1 MATRTSAPRAFTVP
15 RGPDQLLDMSAM
27 GARKRGRRRKSK
39 HSFGSTSSCSS
50 NLPSNTQA
58 DLPELFARLTLRHAA
73 NEDDRRRRDAAGD
86 GPLTS
91 KGCSKGELPKTP
103 KTAPSDSRKERSS
116 LRATK
121 PSRKKECQANASEGV
136 DNGTVFTREVKDIA
150 NGKPGP
156 KSIAESDVVDIVR
169 QMREVLQERGPSQE
183 EELLEALGQ
192 SQAKPV
198 LEAYGSLIA
207 FLDRFPDFR
216 VVHEDL
222 YTFVYYLDPE
232 DEDEDTAS
240 TGSRPLSS
248 SKEDDGYQCT
258 SAGKG
263 RPRRSRASST
273 SSGSSYATA
282 VEGWEDDRDW
292 RNLYATK
299 SIWGQLPRS
308 PRHRSRARR
317 EVMRTCDAEAQ
328 TPGWGL
334 ARIAELEL
342 MLRKRDAKIAELR
355 ERLKLLRACHAREVR
370 LLRAKIEKILKKPPP
385 APPRSATRARSNRSA
400 AKSRASEGA
409 RAQDLPQ
416 QPRRVLRQRSPPP
429 RLRREEKP
437 STRPIVPTPRP
448 VTLMDKECSW
458 SAQWPPVPEFYELPG
473 RNKNNT
479 TVPHDQLL
487 LLVPQRQL
495 HSPQPWYVLQTA
507 PFTNS
512 TNGGQCELLIVANG
526 GSSQELCAEPGRRP
540 VIEEKA
546 VV

>member
-58 DLPELFARLTLRHAA
+58 NLPELFARLTLRHAA

-86 GPLTS
+86 GPFTS
-91 KGCSKGELPKTP
+91 KGCS
-103 KTAPSDSRKERSS
+103 
-116 LRATK
+116 
-121 PSRKKECQANASEGV
+121 
-136 DNGTVFTREVKDIA
+136 
-150 NGKPGP
+150 
-156 KSIAESDVVDIVR
+156 
-169 QMREVLQERGPSQE
+169 
-183 EELLEALGQ
+183 
-192 SQAKPV
+192 
-198 LEAYGSLIA
+198 
-207 FLDRFPDFR
+207 
-216 VVHEDL
+216 
-222 YTFVYYLDPE
+222 
-232 DEDEDTAS
+232 EDEDTAS

-248 SKEDDGYQCT
+248 SKESDGYRCT
-258 SAGKG
+258 SADKG

-299 SIWGQLPRS
+299 GIWGQLPRS

-400 AKSRASEGA
+400 AKSGASEGA

-437 STRPIVPTPRP
+437 STRPIVPTPRSP
-448 VTLMDKECSW
+448 TLMDKECAW

-479 TVPHDQLL
+479 TVPFPS
-487 LLVPQRQL
+487 VESSYGMTARQL
-495 HSPQPWYVLQTA
+495 KTEQLISKTVQMVKKRQPGYTDQEIRRRVDHLRRAQ
-507 PFTNS
+507 
-512 TNGGQCELLIVANG
+512 GGFSGMTFNAIVALMLGNYEDHAASEALKTFQKHLNVSG
-526 GSSQELCAEPGRRP
+526 PHLLPLDDESVFKGA
-540 VIEEKA
+540 K
-546 VV
+546 